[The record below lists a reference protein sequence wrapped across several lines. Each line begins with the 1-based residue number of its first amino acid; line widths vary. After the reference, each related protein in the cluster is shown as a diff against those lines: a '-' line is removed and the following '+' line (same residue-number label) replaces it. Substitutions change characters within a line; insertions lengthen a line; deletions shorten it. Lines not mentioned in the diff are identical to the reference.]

1 MRKIIAYFIKYH
13 VAVNV
18 FILAFV
24 VFGIVGMLSLK
35 SSFFP
40 LVDSKI
46 ITIQIAYPGAS
57 PQEIEEGIVLQIEDN
72 LKGLKG
78 VDRVTST
85 SRENSGTITVEIEKG
100 ESIDFMLLEVK
111 NAVDRVPT
119 FPTGMEPLIVA
130 KNENVRETISFAV
143 SGTDIPLATLKQ
155 IGRQI
160 ENDLRAIDGIS
171 QVEVS
176 GYPAEEIEIAV
187 NETSLLAYNIS
198 FAEVAQAVSTSNILV
213 TGGNIK
219 TDAEEYL
226 IRANN
231 RSYYGDELSN
241 IIVRA
246 TPDGKTVRLKD
257 VAVLRDRFSE
267 TPNATYFNKDL
278 SVNVSVTSTNNEDLV
293 TSAEK
298 VKEYIEEYN
307 QKHNNVRLDVVRDL
321 SITLNQRTKLLTE
334 NAVIGMLL
342 VLIFL
347 SLFLNT
353 RLAFWVAFGL
363 PISFLGM
370 FIFAGQFDVTINVL
384 SLFGMI
390 IVIGILVDDG
400 IVIAENIYQHYEKGK
415 SPVDAAID
423 GTMEVIPPVVSA
435 IITTLLAFSTFLF
448 LESRIGEFFGEVSVI
463 VMLTLAVSL
472 IEALII
478 LPAHLAHSKA
488 LQRNK
493 EANPTSKIKQFFAK
507 MRGINA
513 FGDRIMSFLRDRVY
527 APILDFVFKF
537 KVLSFGIFVF
547 LFVMILD

>member
-187 NETSLLAYNIS
+187 NEISLLAYNIS

-257 VAVLRDRFSE
+257 VAILRDRFSE
-267 TPNATYFNKDL
+267 TPNATYFNKD
-278 SVNVSVTSTNNEDLV
+278 
-293 TSAEK
+293 
-298 VKEYIEEYN
+298 
-307 QKHNNVRLDVVRDL
+307 
-321 SITLNQRTKLLTE
+321 
-334 NAVIGMLL
+334 
-342 VLIFL
+342 
-347 SLFLNT
+347 
-353 RLAFWVAFGL
+353 
-363 PISFLGM
+363 
-370 FIFAGQFDVTINVL
+370 
-384 SLFGMI
+384 
-390 IVIGILVDDG
+390 
-400 IVIAENIYQHYEKGK
+400 
-415 SPVDAAID
+415 
-423 GTMEVIPPVVSA
+423 
-435 IITTLLAFSTFLF
+435 
-448 LESRIGEFFGEVSVI
+448 
-463 VMLTLAVSL
+463 
-472 IEALII
+472 
-478 LPAHLAHSKA
+478 
-488 LQRNK
+488 
-493 EANPTSKIKQFFAK
+493 
-507 MRGINA
+507 
-513 FGDRIMSFLRDRVY
+513 
-527 APILDFVFKF
+527 
-537 KVLSFGIFVF
+537 
-547 LFVMILD
+547 